1 MTWSNAWKRRWP
13 WMALERKPECD
24 DSCKVWPS
32 KDVASTGGIC
42 PKSPTN
48 TIPKLPKP
56 SKEGDSSL
64 LKDLWWMLL
73 ATCSRRLLIISS
85 WADPTVEISSIIISL
100 VLAKRST
107 NSFRRSPSKSSSTLL
122 LANLNTEFIVAAPPP
137 MLAAATPVCATINTE
152 SNDLKIARAASTAHF
167 NVKVLPVPAVPS
179 TSKRSGASVMLSCCA
194 HDLMVLYTLV
204 CVGSSSDTFR
214 LCSAASSKL
223 CWNRSF
229 CWSKLFNNVF
239 WKASASP
246 LNVFSSSVCTFPSR
260 PMLAASCA
268 SIKLISG
275 AKHL

>member
-1 MTWSNAWKRRWP
+1 MIWSNAWKRRWP

-56 SKEGDSSL
+56 SKEGGSSL

-73 ATCSRRLLIISS
+73 ETCSRRLLIISS
-85 WADPTVEISSIIISL
+85 WAEPTVEISSIIINL
-100 VLAKRST
+100 VFDKRST
-107 NSFRRSPSKSSSTLL
+107 SSFRRSPSKSSSMLL
-122 LANLNTEFIVAAPPP
+122 LANLKTEFIVAAPPP

-152 SNDLKIARAASTAHF
+152 SKDLKTARVDSTAHF
-167 NVKVLPVPAVPS
+167 NVKVLPVPAVPK
-179 TSKRSGASVMLSCCA
+179 TSKRSGADTASCCA
-194 HDLMVLYTLV
+194 HDLMVVYTLA
-204 CVGSSSDTFR
+204 CVGSSSDTFL

-223 CWNRSF
+223 FWNRSF
-229 CWSKLFNNVF
+229 CCSKLCSNVF
-239 WKASASP
+239 WKPSASP
-246 LNVFSSSVCTFPSR
+246 LNVCSSSVCTHPSK

-268 SIKLISG
+268 SIKLLSG